1 MTIFSRKAGFIDP
14 VIVSRKNMA
23 KQVVW
28 SQMVHSQQAER
39 SLGSKARI
47 EVRDTHSFIAMGLTV
62 ASADYSD

>member
-1 MTIFSRKAGFIDP
+1 MIIFSRKAGFIDP

-23 KQVVW
+23 KQVAW

-47 EVRDTHSFIAMGLTV
+47 EVRDTHRFIAMGFAV
-62 ASADYSD
+62 ASGDCSY